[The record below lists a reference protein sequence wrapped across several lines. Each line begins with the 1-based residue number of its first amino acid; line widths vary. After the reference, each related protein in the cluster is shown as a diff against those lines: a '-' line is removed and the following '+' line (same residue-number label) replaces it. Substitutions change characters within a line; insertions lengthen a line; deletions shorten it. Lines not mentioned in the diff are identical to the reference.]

1 MGAMFNGTQMTKLIG
16 ISEQPAPG
24 LVQYDAAARAGLA
37 MDVGAVDL
45 RQDARA
51 SWYIKEE
58 TVQVEFAR
66 VAGSLASREGPNHYR
81 AADALILGS
90 GGDRWS
96 VARERFD
103 ARYQAVPPLRHG
115 ADGAYRSRP
124 LPVLARQIPQPFT
137 VRRSLAGDR
146 LQGSAGDWLLQYAPG
161 DWGIVEDAKF
171 RRLYRPC
178 EAAPAATSPP
188 ARS

>member
-1 MGAMFNGTQMTKLIG
+1 MDFGAL
-16 ISEQPAPG
+16 
-24 LVQYDAAARAGLA
+24 
-37 MDVGAVDL
+37 DL

-51 SWYIKEE
+51 SCYIKDE

-66 VAGSLASREGPNHYR
+66 AAGSLASREGPNHYR

-103 ARYQAVPPLRHG
+103 ARYQAVPPLLHG

-124 LPVLARQIPQPFT
+124 LPVLARQIAEPFT
-137 VRRSLAGDR
+137 VRRSLAGER
-146 LQGSAGDWLLQYAPG
+146 LRGSAGDWLLQYAPG
-161 DWGIVEDAKF
+161 DWGIVEATKF

-178 EAAPAATSPP
+178 EVAPAAIWPP